1 MIMDMSKKEDP
12 RFDLAEGIHKDA
24 IWLHSLVENILSL
37 TRLQEGRMVIKKQPE
52 AVEEIVGGAIA
63 QMAGRSPGREIQG
76 EVPEEVLMVPMDA
89 RLIMQVLINLL
100 DNAVKH
106 TPPEAEIKI
115 TVKKDLAGEKAVF
128 CVADRGEGI
137 APEDLPNI
145 FQTFYTSRIKPVDAQ
160 KGIGLGLTICE
171 SIVSQ
176 HGGRMEAGNRTDG
189 PGAEFQFTLPLTDTC
204 PVDKETEETDGTI
217 S

>member
-1 MIMDMSKKEDP
+1 
-12 RFDLAEGIHKDA
+12 LAEGIHKDA

-63 QMAGRSPGREIQG
+63 QMAGRSPGREIQV

-128 CVADRGEGI
+128 CVADRRRHCAGGSAQYFPDLLYI
-137 APEDLPNI
+137 PDKARGCPERNRPRPHDL
-145 FQTFYTSRIKPVDAQ
+145 
-160 KGIGLGLTICE
+160 
-171 SIVSQ
+171 
-176 HGGRMEAGNRTDG
+176 
-189 PGAEFQFTLPLTDTC
+189 
-204 PVDKETEETDGTI
+204 
-217 S
+217 